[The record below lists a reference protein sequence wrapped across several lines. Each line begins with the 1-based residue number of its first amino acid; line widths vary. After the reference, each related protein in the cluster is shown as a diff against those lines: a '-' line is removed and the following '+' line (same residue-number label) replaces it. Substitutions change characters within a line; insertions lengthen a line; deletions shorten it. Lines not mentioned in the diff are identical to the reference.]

1 MTHYTVQDRQ
11 SILDAQIIS
20 CGTLEGIID
29 TCALSDISLT
39 DDVSA
44 DSVLPVDDSAAIPRI
59 VATYALRGY
68 SPATAIVA
76 AGSVRFFGIGYMAIG
91 SDFIVR

>member
-1 MTHYTVQDRQ
+1 MTLITVQDRQ
-11 SILDAQIIS
+11 TVIDAHLIA
-20 CGTLEGIID
+20 CGTLDGIID

-76 AGSVRFFGIGYMAIG
+76 GSVRFFGIGYMAIG
-91 SDFIVR
+91 VDFMVR

>member
-29 TCALSDISLT
+29 TCALSDVSLT
-39 DDVSA
+39 DDVPP
-44 DSVLPVDDSAAIPRI
+44 DTLLPVDDSAAIPRI
-59 VATYALRGY
+59 VAMYAARRY
-68 SPATAIVA
+68 SPATAITE
-76 AGSVRFFGIGYMAIG
+76 AGTIGFEGIGFMAIG
-91 SDFIVR
+91 VDFVVR

>member
-1 MTHYTVQDRQ
+1 MTLITVQDRQ
-11 SILDAQIIS
+11 TVIDAHLIA
-20 CGTLEGIID
+20 CGTLDGIID

-76 AGSVRFFGIGYMAIG
+76 GSVRFFGIGYMAIG
-91 SDFIVR
+91 VDFVVR

>member
-1 MTHYTVQDRQ
+1 MTLITVQDRQ
-11 SILDAQIIS
+11 TVIDAHLIA
-20 CGTLEGIID
+20 CGTLDGIID

-91 SDFIVR
+91 VDFVVR

>member
-1 MTHYTVQDRQ
+1 MTLITVQDRQ
-11 SILDAQIIS
+11 TVIDAHLIA
-20 CGTLEGIID
+20 CGTLDGIID

-59 VATYALRGY
+59 VATYTLRGY
-68 SPATAIVA
+68 SPATAIA

>member
-1 MTHYTVQDRQ
+1 MTLITVQDRQ
-11 SILDAQIIS
+11 TVIDAHLIA
-20 CGTLEGIID
+20 CGTLDGIID

-68 SPATAIVA
+68 SPATAIA

-91 SDFIVR
+91 VDFVVR

>member
-1 MTHYTVQDRQ
+1 MTLITVQDRQ
-11 SILDAQIIS
+11 TVIDAHLIA
-20 CGTLEGIID
+20 CGTLDGIID

-68 SPATAIVA
+68 SPAIA